1 MPNDESSMTT
11 PSKEGEP
18 GRHRSEQRVNN
29 KLRRAGRACLGCRA
43 RKVRCDALERSPCS
57 NCEWDNVECVVPRSR
72 RRRKIFVG
80 AQKPAADVPTT
91 EFPGH
96 RVYST
101 DRSLIDETAAEI
113 LRDAADPD
121 SASVGVSVQPVENTT
136 RASSGNT
143 PTSLSMSIPFPGFI
157 EPQRTCREGHVG
169 FLEQQG
175 AFRLPSLS
183 LQSAL
188 LKAFIEFVYPRMP
201 LLSLTKLCEAIESYD
216 RGTKDFSLLIYQA
229 ILFAGS
235 AHVKHADLAGTE
247 FSDKLSLRKTLYQR
261 AELLFELG
269 GPQDQLALVQA
280 ALLLTFRGIS
290 QDSQLDRKDSW
301 HWMNTAVTLAL
312 DLGLNHEPSLKD
324 FDTAE
329 IRLRRRLWWCCY
341 VRDKILAL
349 GMSKPSRIKDED
361 HDTSMLS
368 IHDMDL
374 ETLKTQRTIFGLIQL
389 GPYDHVELVESAE
402 LCVQKTRLSMLM
414 HRILQLQQSPGR
426 RHNSSLQGTVG
437 AIEADLSDWVKQL
450 PVSCQTKPL
459 PSKLRHT
466 AIQTSIRSRRHLL
479 HMAYNFAR
487 HTLHHGSN
495 AQGQEARSQ
504 RPFESLEASKRIVSE
519 SADNITR
526 LAADLHQGQMDPYLP
541 IGAITILCPAISTH
555 LINMKNRSQGC
566 RQAAVSGFRV
576 CMRVLD
582 KLRDLYPATEV
593 TLAYLDVVLQK
604 AQMESAISV
613 RAVFQLNEQD
623 RSDMRM
629 VLGHHLGQSWDTGAT
644 LKAADLGFGGL
655 EDAMERHEEVG
666 TPELYLDYG
675 AESSIGS
682 TYQRMSL
689 GPPLS
694 PKDALGQADL
704 NHLDPWQCL
713 DLGWIEDAHSQLP
726 VDDTMIPAATN
737 LDTLWFQD
745 DTAMY

>member
-57 NCEWDNVECVVPRSR
+57 NCEWDNVE
-72 RRRKIFVG
+72 
-80 AQKPAADVPTT
+80 
-91 EFPGH
+91 
-96 RVYST
+96 
-101 DRSLIDETAAEI
+101 SLIDETAAEI

-121 SASVGVSVQPVENTT
+121 SASVGASVQPVENTT

-157 EPQRTCREGHVG
+157 EPQRTCREGYVG

-261 AELLFELG
+261 AE
-269 GPQDQLALVQA
+269 A

-329 IRLRRRLWWCCY
+329 IMLRRRLWWCCY

-426 RHNSSLQGTVG
+426 RHNSSLQGTVV

-479 HMAYNFAR
+479 HMSYNFAR

-519 SADNITR
+519 CADNITR

-666 TPELYLDYG
+666 TPELYPDYG

-713 DLGWIEDAHSQLP
+713 DLGWIEDADSQLP